1 MKRSIQPHER
11 LLALAAAA
19 GATISWSIDGTAIV
33 EGEGAADLS
42 IAKRA
47 AEQVGGSVMFNRATP
62 SGSVYIVTHDDGAI
76 ASMVR
81 VDDRDQG
88 IRLQIATV
96 QDKAHIDAILDELY
110 REALLDEVEALSK
123 RTVSLLEGV
132 SLGGRH
138 RLKTVLHREIKKFI
152 VIDGRDA

>member
-11 LLALAAAA
+11 LLALAAAV
-19 GATISWSIDGTAIV
+19 GATISWAVDGTAIV
-33 EGEGAADLS
+33 DGAGELAV
-42 IAKRA
+42 AKLA
-47 AEQVGGSVMFNRATP
+47 AEKIDGTVMFNRNTP
-62 SGSVYIVTHDDGAI
+62 SGSVYIVTHDDGAV

-110 REALLDEVEALSK
+110 REALVDEVEALSK
-123 RTVSLLEGV
+123 RTVTLLEGV